1 MPENLSLRAAGQ
13 PVASAPPQHD
23 ARPWWRLPT
32 RSIVG
37 IGLALLIVS
46 SGLFAFYADQ
56 QRRQAVREAVDEVQ
70 NLSLLL
76 AAHAQRFLDASHLV
90 TATAMSLVVGR
101 SWDEIRES
109 RESHEF
115 LRRLPE
121 NFPFIEAVGLVDSG
135 GEIMLTSRSFPA
147 PRLNMAE
154 REHFHVQ
161 RNTDAGPYVSR
172 LILSHTTGRP
182 GIYLTRRINDDA
194 GRFRGVAVTVIDPRS
209 LYAFYS
215 SLRPHLPIVIELFRA
230 DLATLIRYPLEP
242 PRLLGDKWN
251 GANHLGDRPEGGVL
265 MDVVADG
272 VRYIES
278 FSRVGDLPVY
288 ASVSV
293 SWESVNT
300 AWREALLPGAIFASV
315 AVMLMLA
322 ILAVALAQARKEE
335 AASIALRDLAESLE
349 DRVEERTSELAR
361 TSQELAR
368 HLEDKEHLARETNHR
383 VKNSLQ
389 LVGAL
394 LRLQGK
400 AADDPRI
407 REQLEEA
414 SNRVATIAHVHDKL
428 YRSDD
433 MASIAANEYL
443 SALCDDLARALMTA
457 EPPVRLSAE
466 FATVRVVADQ
476 AILFGLVVTELV
488 TNAARCGFRRRGGA
502 IRVTLAVEAEGLELT
517 VFDDGEADDGA
528 PRGTGF
534 GASVVSSLVDQ
545 LEGTLERAA
554 GPLGTTVTVSIR
566 KKA

>member
-13 PVASAPPQHD
+13 PVASAPSQQD
-23 ARPWWRLPT
+23 ARPWWHLPT

-172 LILSHTTGRP
+172 LILGHTTGRP

-230 DLATLIRYPLEP
+230 T
-242 PRLLGDKWN
+242 
-251 GANHLGDRPEGGVL
+251 
-265 MDVVADG
+265 
-272 VRYIES
+272 
-278 FSRVGDLPVY
+278 
-288 ASVSV
+288 
-293 SWESVNT
+293 
-300 AWREALLPGAIFASV
+300 WR
-315 AVMLMLA
+315 
-322 ILAVALAQARKEE
+322 
-335 AASIALRDLAESLE
+335 
-349 DRVEERTSELAR
+349 
-361 TSQELAR
+361 
-368 HLEDKEHLARETNHR
+368 H
-383 VKNSLQ
+383 
-389 LVGAL
+389 
-394 LRLQGK
+394 
-400 AADDPRI
+400 
-407 REQLEEA
+407 
-414 SNRVATIAHVHDKL
+414 
-428 YRSDD
+428 
-433 MASIAANEYL
+433 
-443 SALCDDLARALMTA
+443 
-457 EPPVRLSAE
+457 
-466 FATVRVVADQ
+466 
-476 AILFGLVVTELV
+476 
-488 TNAARCGFRRRGGA
+488 
-502 IRVTLAVEAEGLELT
+502 
-517 VFDDGEADDGA
+517 
-528 PRGTGF
+528 
-534 GASVVSSLVDQ
+534 
-545 LEGTLERAA
+545 
-554 GPLGTTVTVSIR
+554 
-566 KKA
+566 